1 MENKKILLIVEDDR
15 PILELILD
23 KLNNEGF
30 KTLAARDGEEGLKAA
45 EENHPDLILLDI
57 ILPKMS
63 GIIMLEKL
71 RTTEWGKTVP
81 VILLT
86 NLSSDDE
93 EIIASINKYKPA
105 DYLIKTDWSIGDV
118 VKKIKEKLK

>member
-1 MENKKILLIVEDDR
+1 MENKKVLLIVEDDR
-15 PILELILD
+15 PILELIMD
-23 KLNNEGF
+23 KLNNEGY
-30 KTLAARDGEEGLKAA
+30 KTLAAKDGEEGLKVA

-71 RTTEWGKTVP
+71 RASAWGKTVP

-93 EIIASINKYKPA
+93 EIIASINKYKPT
-105 DYLIKTDWSIGDV
+105 DYLVKTDWSINDV
-118 VKKIKEKLK
+118 VKKIKERLK